1 MLRQTMAGDRFVFLD
16 RDGTLVREVGY
27 GHRLEDYELLP
38 GVADALG
45 RLSRAGYR
53 LAIVT
58 NQSGIGRGLFTH
70 ADFERF
76 QDRLLADLE
85 SAGVRIEATYFCPH
99 HPDEG
104 CDCRKPLPALLQRAR
119 DELGAELARSWVIG
133 DHVKDMQL
141 AAAAGCRG
149 VLVLTGHGEEE
160 HGKLAATPV
169 DAVVP
174 DLAEAVAFILGASPG
189 ATAR

>member
-1 MLRQTMAGDRFVFLD
+1 MAGDRFVFLD
-16 RDGTLVREVGY
+16 RDGTLVRDVGY

-38 GVADALG
+38 GVTQALG
-45 RLSRAGYR
+45 RLVGAGYR

-76 QDRLLADLE
+76 QKRLLDDLAA
-85 SAGVRIEATYFCPH
+85 AGVRVAATYLCPH

-104 CDCRKPLPALLQRAR
+104 CSCRKPLPGLLHRAR
-119 DELGAELARSWVIG
+119 DELRADLPASWVIG
-133 DHVKDMQL
+133 DHTRDMEL

-149 VLVLTGHGEEE
+149 VLVRTGHGASESA
-160 HGKLAATPV
+160 KLPC
-169 DAVVP
+169 DAVAAVVA
-174 DLAEAVAFILGASPG
+174 DLAGAASFILAQGPS
-189 ATAR
+189 TTSD